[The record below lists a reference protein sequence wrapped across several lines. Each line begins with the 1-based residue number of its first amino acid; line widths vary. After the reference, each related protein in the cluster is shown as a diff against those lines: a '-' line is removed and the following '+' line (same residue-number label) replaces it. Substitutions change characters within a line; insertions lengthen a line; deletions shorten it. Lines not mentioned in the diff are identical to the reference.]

1 MLKRA
6 SAVTLGSTVSVFFL
20 PGKSWTVESFGCF
33 KTFQFTCFF
42 TRHLT
47 RLNDIQLTPEMSL
60 SGKKAAAKQELQ
72 EERGWKQLQ
81 LASEN
86 GDVFMTSG
94 GHKITT
100 TLSENGS

>member
-1 MLKRA
+1 M
-6 SAVTLGSTVSVFFL
+6 
-20 PGKSWTVESFGCF
+20 ESFRCF

-47 RLNDIQLTPEMSL
+47 RLNEVQLTPEMSL
-60 SGKKAAAKQELQ
+60 SRKKAAAKQGLH

-100 TLSENGS
+100 TVSENVS